1 MRLEFLRRT
10 DLALRALMSL
20 EAAGTSVQAAD
31 LAETL
36 HTTRQFV
43 PHVMAPLVRAG
54 WVTSVPG
61 PRGGYHLTA
70 DLGATTLLE
79 AIELIEGPTDDGSC
93 VLGGPCPTDAGCVAH
108 QAWSEARQALLN
120 RLAATPVTSVSHL
133 EPNIRQTRGK
143 AS

>member
-1 MRLEFLRRT
+1 MRLEFMRRT

-36 HTTRQFV
+36 RSTRQFV

-70 DLGATTLLE
+70 NLAATSLLE
-79 AIELIEGPTDDGSC
+79 VIELIEGSTDDGAC
-93 VLGGPCPTDAGCVAH
+93 VLGGPCPAEAGCIAH
-108 QAWSEARQALLN
+108 QAWSEARRALLD
-120 RLAATPVTSVSHL
+120 RLAATPVASVPRF
-133 EPNIRQTRGK
+133 EPTIRQTKGK